1 MTDTAISPL
10 RRRMIEDMTI
20 RQLKPTTQHNYIRFV
35 KEFSIFFGR
44 SPDKAAFED
53 VRRYQLDLTS
63 RGVSPGSINGAMAAL
78 KFFFRITVQRFDIA
92 NHIQLVRQPRRLP
105 VVLSPEEV
113 TRLLEAARGP
123 EYKAALAVAYGAGLR
138 ISEIVSLK
146 VSDIDSKRMVIRVE
160 QGKGR
165 KDRYVMLSPH
175 LLELLRTWWLV
186 LRPRG
191 YLFPGQDRISPL
203 SQRQVRRAC
212 LEAAGV
218 AGITKRVSP
227 HCLRHSFATH
237 LLERKVDIRVI
248 IFLESGTRAIHARD
262 RDRRPPIQPARAVQR
277 PRSSLATRHP
287 ASISKSAQSA
297 KLKEGNDP
305 TGDVLARTIITFPS
319 RLVSRSAHG
328 AGSRRTDRVDP
339 ADRDRCGR
347 LRASPFYNEQIYSGA
362 DGRGA
367 PPY

>member
-20 RQLKPTTQHNYIRFV
+20 RQFTPSTQYTYVRFV
-35 KEFSIFFGR
+35 KEFSSFFGR

-53 VRRYQLDLTS
+53 VRRYQLHLTS
-63 RGVSPGSINGAMAAL
+63 RGISPCTINASMTAL
-78 KFFFRITVQRFDIA
+78 RFFFRVTLQRFDVA
-92 NHIQLVRQPRRLP
+92 NHIALVPQPQKLP

-113 TRLLEAARGP
+113 ARLLEAARGP
-123 EYKAALAVAYGAGLR
+123 KSKAALAVAYGAGLR
-138 ISEIVSLK
+138 VSEITSLK

-186 LRPRG
+186 QRPRG

-203 SQRQVRRAC
+203 TERHLRRVC
-212 LEAAGV
+212 VEAARA

-227 HCLRHSFATH
+227 HILRHSFATH

-248 IFLESGTRAIHARD
+248 QALLGHTKLDTTAIYTRVATKTIQEVTSPLEYLIP
-262 RDRRPPIQPARAVQR
+262 RPGGPANDARADEPTEQAAPRRQTKVRQTQTKPKNRAKPTKQTTARKQVR
-277 PRSSLATRHP
+277 PRSKR
-287 ASISKSAQSA
+287 K
-297 KLKEGNDP
+297 
-305 TGDVLARTIITFPS
+305 
-319 RLVSRSAHG
+319 
-328 AGSRRTDRVDP
+328 RRT
-339 ADRDRCGR
+339 
-347 LRASPFYNEQIYSGA
+347 
-362 DGRGA
+362 
-367 PPY
+367 